1 MKKTPHKVT
10 VEKTLIALMDELK
23 AITKKDVTRR
33 IVEGIAFRLFEE
45 WWECQEKKTKV
56 GSGNILIC

>member
-56 GSGNILIC
+56 RSGNILIC